1 MTIYELR
8 KQPVD
13 DESGKHTKVI
23 KTEIFKSRLGE
34 LTREARQLG
43 SEDPKNFYWVYANQ
57 KEAKNVVI

>member
-13 DESGKHTKVI
+13 DEAGKKIQVI
-23 KTEIFKSRLGE
+23 KTELFKSRIGE

-43 SEDPKNFYWVYANQ
+43 SEDPKHFYWVYANQ